1 MMEVKMQEPRAQP
14 DKEPVDPVAEKA
26 AVYAAK
32 EKQKMEAPED
42 KGARTAG
49 GKRKNASCRSYFE
62 PEHPV
67 RKAGKLFAG
76 PGEKRNTR
84 KPDLVRNLRKT
95 AAEAGRTID
104 SETGGDSGSLEEST
118 VQEGAALAFEGAGI
132 FSSLER
138 NERLQEKNSRFVKE
152 NTEPEET
159 KGSILL
165 LFLVFTTDTAEQ
177 SIVSGASYQESDA
190 NILTTNKA
198 YAELEKKLH
207 EKIVNTPSLYGGY
220 DEYRYDLAEISHN
233 PYDLTSYLSAEHLY
247 YTADGMAEELKE
259 ILALQYQLTYTSSEE
274 KRWRDAKD
282 ENGNTV
288 YDTEGHA
295 VQEPYQWRILTVKL
309 TKKELNDVLP
319 QRLSASNRAL
329 YDCYRETN
337 GGRTDLFGASGMD
350 NNYKVYYEDGAVKDD
365 EIEAAIGSFD
375 AKEMYAVAR
384 EQLGKTYVFGAGHGS
399 DYYSGNPA
407 HFDCSS
413 FVSWV
418 IDHSIG
424 HIGCNTTN
432 GILSKCNVIPSSEAQ
447 AGDIIFFQH
456 TYDCPGAS
464 HVAIYLGN
472 NLMIHCGNPIKITNI
487 TSSYWTSH
495 FLCFGRLKSAYR
507 N

>member
-159 KGSILL
+159 KGSDPLPYGSREEVI
-165 LFLVFTTDTAEQ
+165 DAEDRQ
-177 SIVSGASYQESDA
+177 EAGDSEKDHSVYPEGMTREKQWQAETLAEENQGWEQENRRVRQRESVIERLEEKKREIRDLKPLPREVSEKTWESPPA
-190 NILTTNKA
+190 IT
-198 YAELEKKLH
+198 ELEKK
-207 EKIVNTPSLYGGY
+207 NT
-220 DEYRYDLAEISHN
+220 
-233 PYDLTSYLSAEHLY
+233 
-247 YTADGMAEELKE
+247 
-259 ILALQYQLTYTSSEE
+259 
-274 KRWRDAKD
+274 
-282 ENGNTV
+282 
-288 YDTEGHA
+288 
-295 VQEPYQWRILTVKL
+295 
-309 TKKELNDVLP
+309 
-319 QRLSASNRAL
+319 
-329 YDCYRETN
+329 
-337 GGRTDLFGASGMD
+337 
-350 NNYKVYYEDGAVKDD
+350 
-365 EIEAAIGSFD
+365 GS
-375 AKEMYAVAR
+375 
-384 EQLGKTYVFGAGHGS
+384 
-399 DYYSGNPA
+399 
-407 HFDCSS
+407 
-413 FVSWV
+413 
-418 IDHSIG
+418 
-424 HIGCNTTN
+424 
-432 GILSKCNVIPSSEAQ
+432 
-447 AGDIIFFQH
+447 
-456 TYDCPGAS
+456 
-464 HVAIYLGN
+464 
-472 NLMIHCGNPIKITNI
+472 
-487 TSSYWTSH
+487 
-495 FLCFGRLKSAYR
+495 
-507 N
+507 